1 MEYSINELVFTTHY
15 LDILNLS
22 LCKHSFN
29 DDQGIS
35 IVNAATYL
43 KRNTDSLRNAMDH
56 DLFSVAPRLDEIEN
70 L

>member
-1 MEYSINELVFTTHY
+1 MINELVFTTHY

-43 KRNTDSLRNAMDH
+43 KRNTDLLRNAMDH

>member
-1 MEYSINELVFTTHY
+1 MINELFFKTHN
-15 LDILNLS
+15 LDILDLS

-43 KRNTDSLRNAMDH
+43 KMNIDLLRNAMDRQLLVIYKH
-56 DLFSVAPRLDEIEN
+56 L
-70 L
+70 

>member
-1 MEYSINELVFTTHY
+1 MINELVFTTHY

-43 KRNTDSLRNAMDH
+43 KRNTDLLRNAVDH
-56 DLFSVAPRLDEIEN
+56 DLFSVEPILDEIEN

>member
-1 MEYSINELVFTTHY
+1 MINELFFKTHN
-15 LDILNLS
+15 LDILDLS

-29 DDQGIS
+29 DGQGIS

-43 KRNTDSLRNAMDH
+43 KMNTDLLRNAVDH

>member
-1 MEYSINELVFTTHY
+1 YTDGALHAHHFSVIC
-15 LDILNLS
+15 S
-22 LCKHSFN
+22 KHSFN

-43 KRNTDSLRNAMDH
+43 KMNIDLLRNAMDH

>member
-1 MEYSINELVFTTHY
+1 MINELFFTTHY

-43 KRNTDSLRNAMDH
+43 KRNTDLLRNAMDH

>member
-1 MEYSINELVFTTHY
+1 MINELVFTTHY

-22 LCKHSFN
+22 LCKHNFN
-29 DDQGIS
+29 DDQDIS

-43 KRNTDSLRNAMDH
+43 KMNTDLLRNAVDH

>member
-1 MEYSINELVFTTHY
+1 MINELFFKTHK
-15 LDILNLS
+15 LDTLDLS

-35 IVNAATYL
+35 IVNAATYS
-43 KRNTDSLRNAMDH
+43 KMNTDSLRNAMDH
-56 DLFSVAPRLDEIEN
+56 DLFSVAPRLYEIEN

>member
-1 MEYSINELVFTTHY
+1 MINELVFTTQY

>member
-1 MEYSINELVFTTHY
+1 MINELFFNTHK
-15 LDILNLS
+15 LDTLDLS

-43 KRNTDSLRNAMDH
+43 KMNTDSLRNAMDH
-56 DLFSVAPRLDEIEN
+56 DLFSVAPRLYEIEN

>member
-1 MEYSINELVFTTHY
+1 MINELVFTTHY

-43 KRNTDSLRNAMDH
+43 KRNTDSLRNAVDH
-56 DLFSVAPRLDEIEN
+56 DLFLVAPRLDEIEN

>member
-1 MEYSINELVFTTHY
+1 MINELVFTTHY

-43 KRNTDSLRNAMDH
+43 KRNTDSLRNAVDH

>member
-1 MEYSINELVFTTHY
+1 MINELFFKKHN
-15 LDILNLS
+15 LDILDLS

-29 DDQGIS
+29 DGQGIS
-35 IVNAATYL
+35 IGNAATYL
-43 KRNTDSLRNAMDH
+43 KMNTDLLRNAVDY

>member
-1 MEYSINELVFTTHY
+1 MINELFFKKHN
-15 LDILNLS
+15 LDILDLS

-35 IVNAATYL
+35 KVNAATYL
-43 KRNTDSLRNAMDH
+43 KMNIDLLRNAMDH

>member
-1 MEYSINELVFTTHY
+1 MINELVFTTHY

-29 DDQGIS
+29 DDQDIS

-43 KRNTDSLRNAMDH
+43 KRKTDSLRNAVDH